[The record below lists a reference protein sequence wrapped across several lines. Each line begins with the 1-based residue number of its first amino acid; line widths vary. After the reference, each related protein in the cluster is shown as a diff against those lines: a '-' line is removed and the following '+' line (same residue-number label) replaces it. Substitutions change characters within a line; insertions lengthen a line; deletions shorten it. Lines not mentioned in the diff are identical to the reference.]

1 MATLVSG
8 RAGQVFQP
16 RTPISRRDAL
26 AGRWEQLKAI
36 NDAVSEVGLH
46 VVIFGERGVGKS
58 SVANIIRPLLHVFDE
73 PNLQTGQ
80 EGKRLVVVV
89 NANSDDTFSSLWLRA
104 FDEVSFENDVPKF
117 GLSSGD
123 SDREVRSL
131 QDQFGLPETI
141 NIDDVRRSLSR
152 LPGSVFVFDEF
163 DRVSGTVK
171 KQFTDLIKTL
181 SDRAVN
187 TTVVIVGVSETVD
200 DLVADH
206 ASISRAIVQIPMPR
220 MTRKEL
226 GEILSKAESALGI
239 TFEKN
244 AGEQIVAISQ
254 GLPHYVH
261 LIGQNAVR
269 CACDSLTT
277 LVASDSVQRGCVR
290 AVESAQQSV
299 RTSYSNATHSA
310 HSGAL
315 YIEIL
320 LACAIAAYQVGDEQ
334 GYFQAVDVVDPLSIL
349 LGKEVNV
356 STFNKHLAEFTTEEK
371 RGKILHRK
379 GQPRSYRYR
388 FSDPLM
394 PPYVFLKGS
403 SDGLITD
410 QMRASL
416 STHH

>member
-244 AGEQIVAISQ
+244 AGEHIVAISQ